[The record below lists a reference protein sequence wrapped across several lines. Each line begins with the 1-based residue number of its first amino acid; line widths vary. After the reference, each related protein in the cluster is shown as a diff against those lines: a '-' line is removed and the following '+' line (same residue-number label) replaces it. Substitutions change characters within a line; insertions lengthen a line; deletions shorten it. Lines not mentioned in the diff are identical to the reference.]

1 MLKKNLLQASFGFRN
16 SETEFFPLPAFNDQ
30 NESPLNPSEDD
41 FALSPENNEYEP
53 IIKKQKVTHLESEDY
68 YKLPISTKYYNGYEP
83 QQQTQ
88 YQPVSSPIKQMQY
101 PPISSPIKQ
110 QYYVPVQ
117 NPPQELPTPRTLE
130 PGKLASMF
138 FDILLD
144 PVKALQTYETN
155 ILGWFKPTGTTDS
168 SSSTST
174 STQNTPNVCILCGG
188 THSTTDEVH
197 KDFYSNLERAK
208 TAFDTI
214 RNNK

>member
-1 MLKKNLLQASFGFRN
+1 LQASFGFRN

-30 NESPLNPSEDD
+30 NDSSPLNPTEDEYS
-41 FALSPENNEYEP
+41 LSPENVEFEP
-53 IIKKQKVTHLESEDY
+53 IVKKQKINHLDQSEDF
-68 YKLPISTKYYNGYEP
+68 YKLPISTKYYNAYEP
-83 QQQTQ
+83 QQQQ
-88 YQPVSSPIKQMQY
+88 YQSV
-101 PPISSPIKQ
+101 SPIKQ
-110 QYYVPVQ
+110 QQYQSVSPIKQYATVQ
-117 NPPQELPTPRTLE
+117 NPPQELPTPRALE

-155 ILGWFKPTGTTDS
+155 ILGWFKPATDSTS
-168 SSSTST
+168 SSSTPST
-174 STQNTPNVCILCGG
+174 TAQNTTTNVCILCGG
-188 THSTTDEVH
+188 IHATTDEVH